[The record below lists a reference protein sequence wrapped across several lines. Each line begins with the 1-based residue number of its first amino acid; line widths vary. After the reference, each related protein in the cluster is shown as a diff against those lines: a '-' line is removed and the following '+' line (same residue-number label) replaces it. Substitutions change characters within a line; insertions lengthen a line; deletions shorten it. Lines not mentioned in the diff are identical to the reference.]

1 MIVAVGT
8 DSIAIARVEALWRE
22 HRERFLAR
30 VFTPAETAY
39 CVHRARPAQS
49 LAARFCAK
57 EAVMK
62 CLRTG
67 WGDGVGFRDIE
78 VVRDANGA
86 VDVVLHGTAVVRARA
101 RGIRSLH
108 VSLTHTE
115 TTATAFVVA
124 EGD

>member
-22 HRERFLAR
+22 RRERFLAR
-30 VFTPAETAY
+30 VFTPAEAAY
-39 CVHRARPAQS
+39 CMHRARPAES

-67 WGDGVGFRDIE
+67 WGEGVGFRDVE
-78 VVRDANGA
+78 VVRNTSGA
-86 VDVVLHGTAVVRARA
+86 VDVVLHGAARERAREL
-101 RGIRSLH
+101 GIRSLH
-108 VSLTHTE
+108 LSLTHTE

-124 EGD
+124 EGS